1 MNQALVN
8 FYCKG
13 GRDAAGRTFNDIMG
27 FSDKQLEEV
36 HDYVQW
42 LFPTVSVSSC
52 NADAPILD
60 EATINYL
67 KKSPQFNL
75 RFHAALQ
82 KMFRFWGFV
91 HTTSFGVDG
100 IDIHPQTSFQPWMT
114 TGNHNFLRF
123 SRLLESSRLLGWPN
137 TSKSFFESL
146 LDMAA
151 KMNYRTVNNKNVFY
165 WYVSA
170 FDTELNK
177 SKI

>member
-8 FYCKG
+8 FYCKNG
-13 GRDAAGRTFNDIMG
+13 TDAAGRTFNDIIN
-27 FSDKQLEEV
+27 FSDKELEQV

-42 LFPTVSVSSC
+42 LFPTLSVSSC
-52 NADAPILD
+52 NPDAPILD
-60 EATINYL
+60 AATINYL

-75 RFHAALQ
+75 RFHAALR

-91 HTTSFGVDG
+91 NTTSFGMDG
-100 IDIHPQTSFQPWMT
+100 IEIHTQTSFQPWMT

-146 LDMAA
+146 IQLASRMDQ
-151 KMNYRTVNNKNVFY
+151 KIVNSKNVFF
-165 WYVSA
+165 WYIA
-170 FDTELNK
+170 AHDTQLNK
-177 SKI
+177 S